1 MKNRGYYQLFFTG
14 KFVDGFTDKDVKEK
28 LTSFFKGDEKKVEML
43 FSGRP
48 ILIKKR
54 AAHHTPQ
61 NYVNA
66 FKKAGI
72 ICEVKALDLPGAGKP
87 ATEAGVKG
95 LPISEE
101 KQTMTCPKCG
111 HLQKDAPECLRC
123 GIVVQKFQEISREEH
138 NAHRALVDTDD
149 ETFDDEA
156 VIRDIK
162 FKNITTIALFAS
174 ILLLLVSF
182 VQKDKFPGKKKIHK
196 GLYKQPIQT
205 QTTARPF
212 DTIVGG
218 RAYHIT
224 PLYNYELY
232 GLVVSYYDSTGWW
245 DITHK
250 FLWKDYINIKD
261 ICVVYGYNVITEV
274 YKDMRFKSG
283 SWTCWPKTVTE
294 EARSKFFGPCLSNNH
309 LVSDKKT
316 VNKKIMN
323 AEKGDQIH
331 LKGYLVTYAHG
342 GGTRGTSLTRED
354 TGNGACETIYVTD
367 FKILRKGNRIW
378 RYLFSLSTLLVAGS
392 IIIMIFFFIRA
403 ARRTTDSS
411 TGFVDKQFY
420 FKIIFQLLLLLAL
433 LFLWA
438 RLH

>member
-1 MKNRGYYQLFFTG
+1 MKNTGYYQLFFTG
-14 KFVDGFTDKDVKEK
+14 EFVEGFTDTDVKEK
-28 LTSFFKGDEKKVEML
+28 LISFFKGDEKKVEML

-66 FKKAGI
+66 FKKVGI
-72 ICEVKALDLPGAGKP
+72 ICEVIAQDLPGSEKP
-87 ATEAGVKG
+87 ATEAEEKS
-95 LPISEE
+95 LSIPEE
-101 KQTMTCPKCG
+101 KQIMTCPKCG

-138 NAHRALVDTDD
+138 SAHRTLVDTDD
-149 ETFDDEA
+149 ETFDDE
-156 VIRDIK
+156 VIIRDIK
-162 FKNITTIALFAS
+162 FKNMTTIVLFAS

-182 VQKDKFPGKKKIHK
+182 VQKDKLPGKKKIHK

-224 PLYNYELY
+224 PLYDYELY

-316 VNKKIMN
+316 VNKKIMK

-331 LKGYLVTYAHG
+331 LKGYLVTYSHG

-367 FKILRKGNRIW
+367 FKILRKGNRFW
-378 RYLFSLSTLLVAGS
+378 RYLFSISTLLVAGS
-392 IIIMIFFFIRA
+392 IILMIFFFIRV
-403 ARRTTDSS
+403 ARQTTDSS
-411 TGFVDKQFY
+411 IGFVDKQAY
-420 FKIIFQLLLLLAL
+420 LKIIFQLLLLLAL

>member
-1 MKNRGYYQLFFTG
+1 MKNTGYYQLFFTG
-14 KFVDGFTDKDVKEK
+14 KFVEGFTDTDVKEK
-28 LTSFFKGDEKKVEML
+28 LISFFKGDEKKVEML
-43 FSGRP
+43 LSGRP
-48 ILIKKR
+48 ILIKKG
-54 AAHHTPQ
+54 AAQHTPQ

-72 ICEVKALDLPGAGKP
+72 ICEVIAPDLPGAGKS
-87 ATEAGVKG
+87 ATKAEEKS
-95 LPISEE
+95 LSIPEE

-111 HLQKDAPECLRC
+111 HLQKNAPECLRC
-123 GIVVQKFQEISREEH
+123 GIVVQKFQEASREEPKDH
-138 NAHRALVDTDD
+138 STLVDTDD

-162 FKNITTIALFAS
+162 FKNMTTIALFAS
-174 ILLLLVSF
+174 ILLLLISF
-182 VQKDKFPGKKKIHK
+182 VQKDKFPGKKNIHK

-283 SWTCWPKTVTE
+283 SWTCWPKAVTE

-309 LVSDKKT
+309 LVSDKKA
-316 VNKKIMN
+316 VNKKIMK

-331 LKGYLVTYAHG
+331 LKGYLITYSHG

-367 FKILRKGNRIW
+367 FKILRKGNRFW

-392 IIIMIFFFIRA
+392 IILMIFFFVRV
-403 ARRTTDSS
+403 ARQSTDSS
-411 TGFVDKQFY
+411 SGYVDKQAY
-420 FKIIFQLLLLLAL
+420 LKIIFQLLLLLAL